1 VATYV
6 GLVSAFGAFGYGV
19 YIVLRT
25 LVLGNPVP
33 GYPSLLTAVMFLGG
47 LQLLSI
53 GVIGEYLARM
63 FDESKQRPLYFLKDG
78 LSRNAVRTAVRAL
91 DGYAAREARIGETA

>member
-1 VATYV
+1 VA
-6 GLVSAFGAFGYGV
+6 
-19 YIVLRT
+19 
-25 LVLGNPVP
+25 

-78 LSRNAVRTAVRAL
+78 QARNGARAAMLAWDDHAIRERRT
-91 DGYAAREARIGETA
+91 GETI